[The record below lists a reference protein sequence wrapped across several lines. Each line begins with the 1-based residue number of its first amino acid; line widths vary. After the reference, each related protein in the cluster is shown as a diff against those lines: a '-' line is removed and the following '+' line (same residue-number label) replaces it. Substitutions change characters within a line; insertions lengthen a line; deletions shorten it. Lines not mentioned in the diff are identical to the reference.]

1 MSTVSPMDAA
11 GFADTRYCF
20 VQQRAVAIPDRNAPA
35 GGKDAVGHSKAD
47 ALRGPGHD
55 RDPVL

>member
-1 MSTVSPMDAA
+1 MSTVSPMDAV
-11 GFADTRYCF
+11 GFADTRDCL
-20 VQQRAVAIPDRNAPA
+20 VQQRAVAIPDRNTPT
-35 GGKDAVGHSKAD
+35 GGKDAVSHRQAD